1 MGYGPEMRRTHGLL
15 LSLLPLLAACA
26 TTLPGPALRDPQLAT
41 AEAPASYT
49 VKLVTS
55 QGPVLIDVERAWAPH
70 GADRF
75 YNLVQAGY
83 FDGNYFFRTI
93 AGFMTQV
100 GLHGDPEVTA
110 AWQEASIP
118 DDPVTQS
125 NTEGMVTFA
134 MAGPDTR
141 TTQIFINLKD
151 NTFLDSNGFAPFGKV
166 RSIKTVHKLWVGY
179 GESRSGGG
187 LGPEQPLIMERGNA
201 YLEADFPDLDRI
213 ERARVIR
220 ER

>member
-1 MGYGPEMRRTHGLL
+1 MSYGPPMRPIHGLPFVL
-15 LSLLPLLAACA
+15 IACLAACA
-26 TTLPGPALRDPQLAT
+26 TLPNPALMDPQLAT
-41 AEAPASYT
+41 AKAPASYS
-49 VKLVTS
+49 VKLVTNE
-55 QGPVLIDVERAWAPH
+55 GPIIIDVEREWAPH

-75 YNLVQAGY
+75 YNLVRAGY

-93 AGFMTQV
+93 AGFMSQV
-100 GLHGDPEVTA
+100 GLHGDPDITA
-110 AWQEASIP
+110 AWADASIP

-151 NTFLDSNGFAPFGKV
+151 NTFLDSQGFPPFGKV
-166 RSIKTVHKLWVGY
+166 RDMKNAHKLWVGY

-213 ERARVIR
+213 EKARIIR